1 MGAKKIMVVE
11 DETISLALMR
21 KLLEAEGYRVV
32 STQDGSAA
40 VSLAMLERPDLII
53 LDLGLPGTDPFSPN
67 FDGFI
72 IMDWLHRMD
81 SAFKAPVIVVTAQTG
96 TQVRQ
101 RALQAGAFAVFEKP
115 ANRDQI
121 LETIRI
127 ALGEDSIV

>member
-1 MGAKKIMVVE
+1 MSAKKIMVVE

-21 KLLEAEGYRVV
+21 RLLESEGYQVV

-40 VSLAMLERPDLII
+40 VSLAMKEKPDLII
-53 LDLGLPGTDPFSPN
+53 LDLSLPGTDPFSPN

-81 SAFKAPVIVVTAQTG
+81 ADFRAPVIVVTAQTG
-96 TQVRQ
+96 PDVRH
-101 RALQAGAFAVFEKP
+101 RALQAGAIAVFEKP
-115 ANRDQI
+115 TNRTDV
-121 LETIRI
+121 LAAIRI

>member
-1 MGAKKIMVVE
+1 MGTKKIMIVE

-21 KLLEAEGYRVV
+21 KLLEAEGYCVV

-40 VSLAMLERPDLII
+40 VSLAMRERPDLIM

-72 IMDWLHRMD
+72 FMDWLHRMD
-81 SAFKAPVIVVTAQTG
+81 SDFKAPVIVVTAQTG

-121 LETIRI
+121 LEAIRI